1 MEARHMSGSISFNP
15 YKTTV
20 SQNSFV
26 NPTQGFISGVALDD
40 PSSKNWLMGGT
51 LDTAETVVMW
61 GGVPISEEIN
71 QLTNG
76 SEGLG
81 PAVKRATSQSNTTG
95 FSVFNQA
102 GSMVITPG
110 NSVPVA
116 AIGNYVSFYRLGTN
130 ARIVVACDTAL
141 VAALTAGELT
151 NGAAIYWSVTNYNL
165 TLTTS
170 GSNFALPTSLR
181 LLTVQTNS
189 LIVTYSASTPSW
201 TTGDAAVIQI

>member
-1 MEARHMSGSISFNP
+1 MSGTVSFNP

-40 PSSKNWLMGGT
+40 PSSKNWLVGGT
-51 LDTAETVVMW
+51 LDVNETVVMW

-81 PAVKRATSQSNTTG
+81 PAVKRATSQANTLG

-102 GSMVITPG
+102 GSMVIAPG

-116 AIGNYVSFYRLGTN
+116 AVGNYVSFYRLGSN
-130 ARIVVACDTAL
+130 ARIVVAADPAY

-151 NGAAIYWSVTNYNL
+151 SAAAPYWDATNMRI
-165 TLTTS
+165 TSS
-170 GSNFALPTSLR
+170 GSGTFQLPTSLR

-189 LIVTYSASTPSW
+189 LVVTYSASTASW
-201 TTGDAAVIQI
+201 STGDAAVLLI